1 MSDALA
7 TPVPS
12 RPAPRVARVRNWP
25 PLGVLAA
32 LAIVAIVALWALL
45 GPPLFGE
52 QADDQ
57 ELLQTF
63 QSPSGAHPL
72 GTDDLGR
79 DVLARVFVGARSA
92 VVGPI
97 LVALGAM
104 LIGNVLGLLAGFHGG
119 RPQSIIMRTID
130 FVYSLPALLVGIVVA
145 GVLGGGYLLAVAILV
160 FVLCPYDTRIVHAA
174 VLDQKHRAYV
184 EAART
189 LGLSSWRIIARH
201 LLPNVLP
208 LSIVTAFVNF
218 AYALTLLSSLSFLG
232 LGVPPGQ
239 ADWGRML
246 AEARNY
252 LFENPAAALAPAAMI
267 VVTAASM
274 NIVGD
279 HLYERMS
286 ARGKGR

>member
-1 MSDALA
+1 MSDALVTSVGA
-7 TPVPS
+7 VPGQ
-12 RPAPRVARVRNWP
+12 RRVRRWP
-25 PLGVLAA
+25 TFGVAVSFAILGFVGVCAIIGPL
-32 LAIVAIVALWALL
+32 
-45 GPPLFGE
+45 LFGDKGDE
-52 QADDQ
+52 QD
-57 ELLQTF
+57 LLATF
-63 QSPSGAHPL
+63 QSPSSAHLL

-92 VVGPI
+92 VIGPV
-97 LVALGAM
+97 LVALGSM
-104 LIGNVLGLLAGFHGG
+104 LVGNALGLTAGYAGG
-119 RPQSIIMRTID
+119 RVEAVIMRLID

-145 GVLGGGYLLAVAILV
+145 GVLGGGYLLAVGILV
-160 FVLCPYDTRIVHAA
+160 FVLCPYDARIVHAA

-189 LGLSSWRIIARH
+189 LGLPGWRIVVRH

-246 AEARNY
+246 AEARDY
-252 LFENPAAALAPAAMI
+252 LFENPVAALVPAVMI
-267 VVTAASM
+267 VSTAASM

-279 HLYERMS
+279 HFYERMT
-286 ARGKGR
+286 ARGRAR